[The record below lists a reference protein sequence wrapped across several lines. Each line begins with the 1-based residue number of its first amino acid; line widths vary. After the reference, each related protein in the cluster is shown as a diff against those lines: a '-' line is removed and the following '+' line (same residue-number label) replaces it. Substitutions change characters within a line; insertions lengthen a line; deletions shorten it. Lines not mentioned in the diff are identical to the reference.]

1 MVAKRHHLPASP
13 VRWQGSYIFSDFHFL
28 SIFFVVCHYYSRLN
42 STAIFSPGQ
51 ILRNKIRVPAFVLY
65 KRRFHLYFFFFY
77 KTLLSAAQ
85 GKNDTELHTEVY
97 NFSQIFPTL
106 IDTEFC
112 NLSLLFFARVFSVRS
127 CCRISVS

>member
-65 KRRFHLYFFFFY
+65 KRRFHLYFFFFIKLCCLLPKE
-77 KTLLSAAQ
+77 KTTPNFTLRSITFLKYFLPWLILSFATYPYYSSHEYSLSDPAA
-85 GKNDTELHTEVY
+85 G
-97 NFSQIFPTL
+97 
-106 IDTEFC
+106 
-112 NLSLLFFARVFSVRS
+112 
-127 CCRISVS
+127 